1 MASDNKV
8 TLSVKGIDCVNCAT
22 KIENKIKKLDEVKD
36 VSIDFVNE
44 RMELNTDK
52 KEEEIIKLVQNA
64 TNSVEDNV
72 KISSMRNVQD
82 HNEDHNHDG
91 IDNVEN
97 IKRLLI
103 IGGLIYLAAIIL
115 PVNKAIKIV
124 LFTISYFIVGK
135 DVLINAYKNIRS
147 GEFFDENFLMGIATI
162 GAFIVGEYA
171 EAVAVMLFYQVG
183 ELFQEM
189 AVNRSRKSIS
199 DLMNIKPDFANLKVG
214 NDIKK
219 VSPEEVKVN
228 DLIVIKPGEKVPLD
242 VIVIEGSST
251 GDTAA
256 LTGESLPREF
266 GIGDEI
272 LSGTVNKNGLLTVK
286 VTKIFADSTVSK
298 ILDLVQNASSKKSK
312 TEKFITKFARYYT
325 PIIVGIALLVAIIP
339 PFVLGYG
346 TFYEWFYRSLIFL
359 VVSCPCALVI
369 SIPLGFFGGIGAA
382 SKNGI
387 LIKGANYLE
396 ILDRVDTV
404 IMDKTGTITKG
415 IFRVVEINVKSDKI
429 SKEKLLEYTADIES
443 FSNHPIAKSIV
454 EEYEKNGNVVN
465 KELIKDYQEIP
476 GYGIS
481 VKLDGAN
488 IIVGNNKLMELEKVK
503 YDFIESIGTTIYVAI
518 NKEYVG
524 NIVIADQIKEDSIDA
539 VKELRNQGISNIVML
554 TGDNRNIANN
564 IAKKV
569 GINEVYSE
577 LLPNEKV
584 EKVEE
589 IFSKK
594 ENKSG
599 KVLFVGDGI
608 NDAPVL
614 ARADIGVAMG
624 GVGSDAAIEAAD
636 VVIMTDELSKISDA
650 IKISKKTKKIV
661 WQNIVFALCV
671 KAIVLLLGIFGLST
685 MWEAVFADVGV
696 ALIAVLNSTRVLNM
710 KLDK

>member
-1 MASDNKV
+1 
-8 TLSVKGIDCVNCAT
+8 
-22 KIENKIKKLDEVKD
+22 
-36 VSIDFVNE
+36 
-44 RMELNTDK
+44 MET
-52 KEEEIIKLVQNA
+52 
-64 TNSVEDNV
+64 T
-72 KISSMRNVQD
+72 
-82 HNEDHNHDG
+82 

-135 DVLINAYKNIRS
+135 DVLVSAYKNIRA

-162 GAFIVGEYA
+162 GAFLVGEYT

-189 AVNRSRKSIS
+189 AVNKSRKSIS
-199 DLMNIKPDFANLKVG
+199 DLMNIKPDFANLKVE
-214 NDIKK
+214 NEIKK
-219 VSPEEVKVN
+219 VLPEEVNVN
-228 DLIVIKPGEKVPLD
+228 DLILVKPGEKVPLD
-242 VIVIEGSST
+242 GIIIEGTST

-266 GIGDEI
+266 GVGDEI
-272 LSGTVNKNGLLTVK
+272 LSGTVNNNGLLTIK
-286 VTKIFADSTVSK
+286 VTKVFSDSTVSK

-325 PIIVGIALLVAIIP
+325 PIIVGVALLVATVP
-339 PFVLGYG
+339 PFVLGNG
-346 TFYEWFYRSLIFL
+346 TFYEWFYRALIFL

-636 VVIMTDELSKISDA
+636 VVIMTDELSKISDT
-650 IKISKKTKKIV
+650 IKIAKKTKKIV
-661 WQNIVFALCV
+661 WQNIIFALSV
-671 KAIVLLLGIFGLST
+671 KAIVLLLGILGLST

-710 KLDK
+710 KLEK

>member
-1 MASDNKV
+1 MALDNKV

-22 KIENKIKKLDEVKD
+22 KIENRIRSLDGVKD
-36 VSIDFVNE
+36 VSIDFINE
-44 RMELNTDK
+44 KMELNTDK
-52 KEEEIIKLVQNA
+52 KEDEIVKLVQNA
-64 TNSVEDNV
+64 TNLVEDNV
-72 KISSMRNVQD
+72 KVSSMNAQH
-82 HNEDHNHDG
+82 HNEDHHHN

-97 IKRLLI
+97 IKKLLI
-103 IGGLIYLAAIIL
+103 IGGLIYLFAIIL
-115 PVNKAIKIV
+115 PVNKYIKII
-124 LFTISYFIVGK
+124 LFVISYFIVGK
-135 DVLINAYKNIRS
+135 DVLVSAYKNIRA

-162 GAFIVGEYA
+162 GAFLVGEYT

-189 AVNRSRKSIS
+189 AVNKSRKSIS
-199 DLMNIKPDFANLKVG
+199 DLMNIKPDFANLKVE
-214 NDIKK
+214 NEIKK
-219 VSPEEVKVN
+219 VLPEEVNVN
-228 DLIVIKPGEKVPLD
+228 DLILVKPGEKVPLD
-242 VIVIEGSST
+242 GIIIEGTST

-266 GIGDEI
+266 GVGDEI
-272 LSGTVNKNGLLTVK
+272 LSGTVNNNGLLTIK
-286 VTKIFADSTVSK
+286 VTKVFSDSTVSK

-325 PIIVGIALLVAIIP
+325 PIIVGVALLVATVP
-339 PFVLGYG
+339 PFVLGNG
-346 TFYEWFYRSLIFL
+346 TFYEWFYRALIFL

-387 LIKGANYLE
+387 LIKGGNYLE
-396 ILDRVDTV
+396 ALDKVDTV

-415 IFRVVEINVKSDKI
+415 TFKVVEINVKNDKI
-429 SKEKLLEYTADIES
+429 SKEKLLEYVADVES
-443 FSNHPIAKSIV
+443 FSNHPIAKSVV
-454 EEYEKNGNVVN
+454 EEYEKNGQKVI
-465 KELIKDYQEIP
+465 KESIKKYDEIS

-481 VKLDGAN
+481 AELDDTN
-488 IIVGNNKLMELEKVK
+488 ILVGNNKLMELEKIE

-518 NKEYVG
+518 DREYAG
-524 NIVIADQIKEDSIDA
+524 NIVIADQIKEDSVNA
-539 VKELRNQGISNIVML
+539 VKALKNQGISNIVML
-554 TGDNRNIANN
+554 TGDNRNIAND

-584 EKVEE
+584 DKVEE
-589 IFSKK
+589 IFTKK
-594 ENKSG
+594 ENKDG

-614 ARADIGVAMG
+614 ARVDIGVAMG

-636 VVIMTDELSKISDA
+636 VVIMTDELSKISDT
-650 IKISKKTKKIV
+650 IKIAKKTKKIV
-661 WQNIVFALCV
+661 WQNIIFALSV
-671 KAIVLLLGIFGLST
+671 KAIVLLLGILGLST

-710 KLDK
+710 KLEK

>member
-22 KIENKIKKLDEVKD
+22 KIENRIRSLDGVKD
-36 VSIDFVNE
+36 VSIDFINE
-44 RMELNTDK
+44 KMELNTDK
-52 KEEEIIKLVQNA
+52 KEDEIVKLVQNA
-64 TNSVEDNV
+64 TNLVEDNV
-72 KISSMRNVQD
+72 KVSSMNAQH
-82 HNEDHNHDG
+82 HNEDHHHN

-97 IKRLLI
+97 IKKLLI

-135 DVLINAYKNIRS
+135 DVLVSAYKNIRA

-162 GAFIVGEYA
+162 GAFLVGEYT

-189 AVNRSRKSIS
+189 AVNKSRKSIS
-199 DLMNIKPDFANLKVG
+199 DLMNIKPDFANLKVE
-214 NDIKK
+214 NEIKK
-219 VSPEEVKVN
+219 VLPEEVNVN
-228 DLIVIKPGEKVPLD
+228 DLILVKPGEKVPLD
-242 VIVIEGSST
+242 GIIIEGTST

-266 GIGDEI
+266 GVGDEI
-272 LSGTVNKNGLLTVK
+272 LSGTVNNNGLLTIK
-286 VTKIFADSTVSK
+286 VTKVFSDSTVSK

-325 PIIVGIALLVAIIP
+325 PIIVGVALLVATVP
-339 PFVLGYG
+339 PFVLGNG
-346 TFYEWFYRSLIFL
+346 TFYEWFYRALIFL

-387 LIKGANYLE
+387 LIKGGNYLE
-396 ILDRVDTV
+396 ALDKVDTV

-415 IFRVVEINVKSDKI
+415 TFKVVEINVKNDKI
-429 SKEKLLEYTADIES
+429 SKEKLLEYVADVES
-443 FSNHPIAKSIV
+443 FSNHPIAKSVV
-454 EEYEKNGNVVN
+454 EEYEKNGQKVI
-465 KELIKDYQEIP
+465 KESIKKYDEIS

-481 VKLDGAN
+481 AELDDTN
-488 IIVGNNKLMELEKVK
+488 ILVGNNKLMELEKIE

-518 NKEYVG
+518 DREYAG
-524 NIVIADQIKEDSIDA
+524 NIVIADQIKEDSVNA
-539 VKELRNQGISNIVML
+539 VKALKNQGISNIVML
-554 TGDNRNIANN
+554 TGDNRNIAND

-584 EKVEE
+584 DKVEE
-589 IFSKK
+589 IFAKK
-594 ENKSG
+594 ENKDG

-636 VVIMTDELSKISDA
+636 VVIMTDELSKISDT
-650 IKISKKTKKIV
+650 IKIAKKTKKIV
-661 WQNIVFALCV
+661 WQNIIFALSV
-671 KAIVLLLGIFGLST
+671 KAIVLLLGILGLST

-710 KLDK
+710 KLEK

>member
-1 MASDNKV
+1 MALDNKV

-22 KIENKIKKLDEVKD
+22 KIENRIRSLDGVKD
-36 VSIDFVNE
+36 VSIDFINE
-44 RMELNTDK
+44 KMELNTDK
-52 KEEEIIKLVQNA
+52 KEDEIVKLVQNA
-64 TNSVEDNV
+64 TNLVEDNV
-72 KISSMRNVQD
+72 KVSSMNAQH
-82 HNEDHNHDG
+82 HNEDHHHN

-97 IKRLLI
+97 IKKLLI
-103 IGGLIYLAAIIL
+103 IGGLIYLFAIIL
-115 PVNKAIKIV
+115 PVNKYIKII
-124 LFTISYFIVGK
+124 LFVISYFIVGK
-135 DVLINAYKNIRS
+135 DVLVSAYKNIRA

-162 GAFIVGEYA
+162 GAFLVGEYT

-189 AVNRSRKSIS
+189 AVNKSRKSIS
-199 DLMNIKPDFANLKVG
+199 DLMNIKPDFANLKVE
-214 NDIKK
+214 NEIKK
-219 VSPEEVKVN
+219 VLPEEVNVN
-228 DLIVIKPGEKVPLD
+228 DLILVKPGEKVPLD
-242 VIVIEGSST
+242 GIIIEGTST

-266 GIGDEI
+266 GVGDEI
-272 LSGTVNKNGLLTVK
+272 LSGTVNNNGLLTIK
-286 VTKIFADSTVSK
+286 VTKVFSDSTVSK

-325 PIIVGIALLVAIIP
+325 PIIVGVALLVATVP
-339 PFVLGYG
+339 PFVLGNG
-346 TFYEWFYRSLIFL
+346 TFYEWFYRALIFL

-387 LIKGANYLE
+387 LIKGGNYLE
-396 ILDRVDTV
+396 ALDKVDTV

-415 IFRVVEINVKSDKI
+415 TFKVVEINVKNNKI
-429 SKEKLLEYTADIES
+429 SKEKLLEYVADVES
-443 FSNHPIAKSIV
+443 FSNHPIAKSVV
-454 EEYEKNGNVVN
+454 EEYEKNGQKVI
-465 KELIKDYQEIP
+465 KESIKKYDEIS

-481 VKLDGAN
+481 AELDDTN
-488 IIVGNNKLMELEKVK
+488 ILVGNNKLMELEKIE

-518 NKEYVG
+518 DREYAG
-524 NIVIADQIKEDSIDA
+524 NIVIADQIKEDSADA
-539 VKELRNQGISNIVML
+539 VKALKNQGISSIIML
-554 TGDNRNIANN
+554 TGDNRNIAND
-564 IAKKV
+564 IAEKV

-584 EKVEE
+584 DKVEE
-589 IFSKK
+589 IFTKK
-594 ENKSG
+594 ENKDG

-614 ARADIGVAMG
+614 ARVDIGVAMG

-650 IKISKKTKKIV
+650 IKIAKKTKKIV
-661 WQNIVFALCV
+661 WQNIIFALSV
-671 KAIVLLLGIFGLST
+671 KAIVLLLGILGLST

>member
-1 MASDNKV
+1 MALDNKV

-22 KIENKIKKLDEVKD
+22 KIENRIRSLDGVKD
-36 VSIDFVNE
+36 VSIDFINE
-44 RMELNTDK
+44 KMELNTDK
-52 KEEEIIKLVQNA
+52 KEDEIVKLVQNA
-64 TNSVEDNV
+64 TNLVEDNV
-72 KISSMRNVQD
+72 KVSSMNAQH
-82 HNEDHNHDG
+82 HNEDHHHN

-97 IKRLLI
+97 IKKLLI
-103 IGGLIYLAAIIL
+103 IGGLIYLFAIIL
-115 PVNKAIKIV
+115 PVNKYIKII
-124 LFTISYFIVGK
+124 LFVISYFIVGK
-135 DVLINAYKNIRS
+135 DVLVSAYKNIRA

-162 GAFIVGEYA
+162 GAFLVGEYT

-189 AVNRSRKSIS
+189 AVNKSRKSIS
-199 DLMNIKPDFANLKVG
+199 DLMNIKPDFANLKVE
-214 NDIKK
+214 NEIKK
-219 VSPEEVKVN
+219 VLPEEVNVN
-228 DLIVIKPGEKVPLD
+228 DLILVKPGEKVPLD
-242 VIVIEGSST
+242 GIIIEGTST

-266 GIGDEI
+266 GVGDEI
-272 LSGTVNKNGLLTVK
+272 LSGTVNNNGLLTIK
-286 VTKIFADSTVSK
+286 VTKVFSDSTVSK

-325 PIIVGIALLVAIIP
+325 PIIVGVALLVATVP
-339 PFVLGYG
+339 PFVLGNG
-346 TFYEWFYRSLIFL
+346 TFYEWFYRALIFL

-387 LIKGANYLE
+387 LIKGGNYLE
-396 ILDRVDTV
+396 ALDKVDTV

-415 IFRVVEINVKSDKI
+415 TFKVVEINVKNDKI
-429 SKEKLLEYTADIES
+429 SKEKLLEYVADVES
-443 FSNHPIAKSIV
+443 FSNHPIAKSVV
-454 EEYEKNGNVVN
+454 EKKKKNGQKVI
-465 KELIKDYQEIP
+465 KESIKKYDEIS

-481 VKLDGAN
+481 AELDDTN
-488 IIVGNNKLMELEKVK
+488 ILVGNNKLMELEKIE

-518 NKEYVG
+518 DREYAG
-524 NIVIADQIKEDSIDA
+524 NIVIADQIKEDSVNA
-539 VKELRNQGISNIVML
+539 VKALKNQGISNIVML
-554 TGDNRNIANN
+554 TGDNRNIAND

-584 EKVEE
+584 DKVEE
-589 IFSKK
+589 IFAKK
-594 ENKSG
+594 ENKDG

-636 VVIMTDELSKISDA
+636 VVIMTDELSKISDT
-650 IKISKKTKKIV
+650 IKIAKKTKKIV
-661 WQNIVFALCV
+661 WQNIIFALSV
-671 KAIVLLLGIFGLST
+671 KAIVLLLGILGLST

-710 KLDK
+710 KLEK

>member
-1 MASDNKV
+1 MALDNKV

-22 KIENKIKKLDEVKD
+22 KIENRIRSLDGVKD
-36 VSIDFVNE
+36 VSIDFINE
-44 RMELNTDK
+44 KMELNTDK
-52 KEEEIIKLVQNA
+52 KEDEIVKLVQNA
-64 TNSVEDNV
+64 TNLVEDNV
-72 KISSMRNVQD
+72 KVSSMNAQH
-82 HNEDHNHDG
+82 HNEDHHHN

-97 IKRLLI
+97 IKKLLI
-103 IGGLIYLAAIIL
+103 IGGLIYLFAIIL
-115 PVNKAIKIV
+115 PVNKYVKII
-124 LFTISYFIVGK
+124 LFVISYFIVGK
-135 DVLINAYKNIRS
+135 DVLVSAYKNIRA

-162 GAFIVGEYA
+162 GAFLVGEYA

-189 AVNRSRKSIS
+189 AVNKSRKSIS
-199 DLMNIKPDFANLKVG
+199 DLMNIKPDFANLKVE
-214 NDIKK
+214 NEIKK
-219 VSPEEVKVN
+219 VLPEEVNVN
-228 DLIVIKPGEKVPLD
+228 DLILVKPGEKVPLD
-242 VIVIEGSST
+242 GIIIEGTST

-266 GIGDEI
+266 GVGDEI
-272 LSGTVNKNGLLTVK
+272 LSGTVNNNGLLTIK
-286 VTKIFADSTVSK
+286 VTKVFSDSTVSK

-325 PIIVGIALLVAIIP
+325 PIIVGVALLVATVP
-339 PFVLGYG
+339 PFVLGNG
-346 TFYEWFYRSLIFL
+346 TFYEWFYRALIFL

-387 LIKGANYLE
+387 LIKGGNYLE
-396 ILDRVDTV
+396 ALDKVDTV

-415 IFRVVEINVKSDKI
+415 TFKVVEINVKNNKI
-429 SKEKLLEYTADIES
+429 SKEKLLEYVADVES
-443 FSNHPIAKSIV
+443 FSNHPIAKSVV
-454 EEYEKNGNVVN
+454 EEYEKNGQKVI
-465 KELIKDYQEIP
+465 KESIKKYDEIS

-481 VKLDGAN
+481 AELDDTN
-488 IIVGNNKLMELEKVK
+488 ILVGNNKLMELEKIE

-518 NKEYVG
+518 DREYAG
-524 NIVIADQIKEDSIDA
+524 NIVIADQIKEDSADA
-539 VKELRNQGISNIVML
+539 VKALKNQGISSIIML
-554 TGDNRNIANN
+554 TGDNRNIAND
-564 IAKKV
+564 IAEKV

-584 EKVEE
+584 DKVEE
-589 IFSKK
+589 IFTKK
-594 ENKSG
+594 ENKDG

-614 ARADIGVAMG
+614 ARVDIGVAMG

-650 IKISKKTKKIV
+650 IKIAKKTKKIV
-661 WQNIVFALCV
+661 WQNIIFALSV
-671 KAIVLLLGIFGLST
+671 KAIVLLLGILGLST

-710 KLDK
+710 KLEK

>member
-1 MASDNKV
+1 MALDNKV

-22 KIENKIKKLDEVKD
+22 KIENRIRSLDGVKD
-36 VSIDFVNE
+36 VSIDFINE
-44 RMELNTDK
+44 KMELNTDK
-52 KEEEIIKLVQNA
+52 KEDEIVKLVQNA
-64 TNSVEDNV
+64 TNLVEDNV
-72 KISSMRNVQD
+72 KVSSMNAQH
-82 HNEDHNHDG
+82 HNEDHHHN

-97 IKRLLI
+97 IKKLLI
-103 IGGLIYLAAIIL
+103 IGGLIYLFAIIL
-115 PVNKAIKIV
+115 PVNKYIKII
-124 LFTISYFIVGK
+124 LFVISYFIVGK
-135 DVLINAYKNIRS
+135 DVLVSAYKNIRA

-162 GAFIVGEYA
+162 GAFLVGEYT

-189 AVNRSRKSIS
+189 AVNKSRKSIS
-199 DLMNIKPDFANLKVG
+199 DLMNIKPDFANLKVE
-214 NDIKK
+214 NEIKK
-219 VSPEEVKVN
+219 VLPEEVNVN
-228 DLIVIKPGEKVPLD
+228 DLILVKPGEKVPLD
-242 VIVIEGSST
+242 GIIIEGTST

-266 GIGDEI
+266 GVGDEI
-272 LSGTVNKNGLLTVK
+272 LSGTVNNNGLLTIK
-286 VTKIFADSTVSK
+286 VTKVFSDSTVSK

-325 PIIVGIALLVAIIP
+325 PIIVGVALLVATVP
-339 PFVLGYG
+339 PFVLGNG
-346 TFYEWFYRSLIFL
+346 TFYEWFYRALIFL

-387 LIKGANYLE
+387 LIKRGNYLE
-396 ILDRVDTV
+396 ALDKVDTV

-415 IFRVVEINVKSDKI
+415 TFKVVEINVKNDKI
-429 SKEKLLEYTADIES
+429 SKEKLLEYVADVES
-443 FSNHPIAKSIV
+443 FSNHPIAKSVV
-454 EEYEKNGNVVN
+454 EEYEKNGQKVI
-465 KELIKDYQEIP
+465 KESIKKYDEIS

-481 VKLDGAN
+481 AELDDTN
-488 IIVGNNKLMELEKVK
+488 ILVGNNKLMELEKIE

-518 NKEYVG
+518 DREYAG
-524 NIVIADQIKEDSIDA
+524 NIVIADQIKEDSVNA
-539 VKELRNQGISNIVML
+539 VKALKNQGISNIVML
-554 TGDNRNIANN
+554 TGDNRNIAND

-584 EKVEE
+584 DKVEE
-589 IFSKK
+589 IFAKK
-594 ENKSG
+594 ENKDG

-636 VVIMTDELSKISDA
+636 VVIMTDELSKISDT
-650 IKISKKTKKIV
+650 IKIAKKTKKIV
-661 WQNIVFALCV
+661 WQNIIFALSV
-671 KAIVLLLGIFGLST
+671 KAIVLLLGILGLST

-710 KLDK
+710 KLEK

>member
-1 MASDNKV
+1 MALDNKV

-22 KIENKIKKLDEVKD
+22 KIENRIRSLDGVKD
-36 VSIDFVNE
+36 VSIDFINE
-44 RMELNTDK
+44 KMELNTDK
-52 KEEEIIKLVQNA
+52 KEDEIVKLVQNA
-64 TNSVEDNV
+64 TNLVEDNV
-72 KISSMRNVQD
+72 KVSSMNAQH
-82 HNEDHNHDG
+82 HNEDHHHN

-97 IKRLLI
+97 IKKLLI
-103 IGGLIYLAAIIL
+103 IGGLIYLFAIIL
-115 PVNKAIKIV
+115 PVNKYIKII
-124 LFTISYFIVGK
+124 LFVISYFIVGK
-135 DVLINAYKNIRS
+135 DVLVSAYKNIRA

-162 GAFIVGEYA
+162 GAFLVGEYT

-189 AVNRSRKSIS
+189 AVNKSRKSIS
-199 DLMNIKPDFANLKVG
+199 DLMNIKPDFANLKVE
-214 NDIKK
+214 NEIKK
-219 VSPEEVKVN
+219 VLPEEVNVN
-228 DLIVIKPGEKVPLD
+228 DLILVKPGEKVPLD
-242 VIVIEGSST
+242 GIIIEGTST

-266 GIGDEI
+266 GVGDEI
-272 LSGTVNKNGLLTVK
+272 LSGTVNNNGLLTIK
-286 VTKIFADSTVSK
+286 VTKVFSDSTVSK

-325 PIIVGIALLVAIIP
+325 PIIVGVALLVATVP
-339 PFVLGYG
+339 PFVLGNG
-346 TFYEWFYRSLIFL
+346 TFYEWFYRALIFL

-387 LIKGANYLE
+387 LIKGGNYLE
-396 ILDRVDTV
+396 ALDKVDTV

-415 IFRVVEINVKSDKI
+415 TFKVVEINVKNDKI
-429 SKEKLLEYTADIES
+429 SKEKLLEYVADVES
-443 FSNHPIAKSIV
+443 FSNHPIAKSVV
-454 EEYEKNGNVVN
+454 EEYEKNGQKVI
-465 KELIKDYQEIP
+465 KESIKKYDEIS

-481 VKLDGAN
+481 AELDDTN
-488 IIVGNNKLMELEKVK
+488 ILVGNNKLMELEKIE

-518 NKEYVG
+518 DREYAG
-524 NIVIADQIKEDSIDA
+524 NIVIADQIKEDSVNA
-539 VKELRNQGISNIVML
+539 VKALKNQGISNIVML
-554 TGDNRNIANN
+554 TGDNRNIAND

-584 EKVEE
+584 DKVEE
-589 IFSKK
+589 IFTKK
-594 ENKSG
+594 ENKDG
-599 KVLFVGDGI
+599 KVLFVGDGL

-614 ARADIGVAMG
+614 ARVDIGVAMG

-636 VVIMTDELSKISDA
+636 VVIMTDELSKISDT
-650 IKISKKTKKIV
+650 IKIAKKTKKIV
-661 WQNIVFALCV
+661 WQNIIFALSV
-671 KAIVLLLGIFGLST
+671 KAIVLLLGILGLST

-710 KLDK
+710 KLEK

>member
-1 MASDNKV
+1 MALDNKV

-22 KIENKIKKLDEVKD
+22 KIENRIRSLDGVKD
-36 VSIDFVNE
+36 VSIDFINE
-44 RMELNTDK
+44 KMELNTDK
-52 KEEEIIKLVQNA
+52 KEDEIVKLVQNA
-64 TNSVEDNV
+64 TNLVEDNV
-72 KISSMRNVQD
+72 KVSSMNAQH
-82 HNEDHNHDG
+82 HNEDHHHN

-97 IKRLLI
+97 IKKLLI
-103 IGGLIYLAAIIL
+103 IGGLIYLFAIIL
-115 PVNKAIKIV
+115 PVNKYIKII
-124 LFTISYFIVGK
+124 LFVISYFIVGK
-135 DVLINAYKNIRS
+135 DVLVSAYKNIRA

-162 GAFIVGEYA
+162 GAFLVGEYT

-189 AVNRSRKSIS
+189 AVNKSRKSIS
-199 DLMNIKPDFANLKVG
+199 DLMNIKPDFANLKVE
-214 NDIKK
+214 NEIKK
-219 VSPEEVKVN
+219 VLPEEVNVN
-228 DLIVIKPGEKVPLD
+228 DLILVKPGEKVPLD
-242 VIVIEGSST
+242 GIIIEGTST

-266 GIGDEI
+266 GVGDEI
-272 LSGTVNKNGLLTVK
+272 LSGTVNNNGLLTIK
-286 VTKIFADSTVSK
+286 VTKVFSDSTVSK

-325 PIIVGIALLVAIIP
+325 PIIVGVALLVATVP
-339 PFVLGYG
+339 PFVLGNG
-346 TFYEWFYRSLIFL
+346 TFYEWFYRALIFL

-387 LIKGANYLE
+387 LIKGGNYLE
-396 ILDRVDTV
+396 ALDKVDTV

-415 IFRVVEINVKSDKI
+415 TFKVVEINVKNDKI
-429 SKEKLLEYTADIES
+429 SKEKLLEYVADVES
-443 FSNHPIAKSIV
+443 FSNHPIAKSVV
-454 EEYEKNGNVVN
+454 EEYEKNGQKVI
-465 KELIKDYQEIP
+465 KESIKKYDEIS

-481 VKLDGAN
+481 AELDDTN
-488 IIVGNNKLMELEKVK
+488 ILVGNNKLMELEKIE

-518 NKEYVG
+518 DREYAG
-524 NIVIADQIKEDSIDA
+524 NIVIADQIKEDSVNA
-539 VKELRNQGISNIVML
+539 VKALKNQGISNIVML
-554 TGDNRNIANN
+554 TGDNRNIAND

-584 EKVEE
+584 DKVEE
-589 IFSKK
+589 IFAKK
-594 ENKSG
+594 ENKDG

-614 ARADIGVAMG
+614 ARVDIGVAMG

-636 VVIMTDELSKISDA
+636 VVIMTDELSKISDT
-650 IKISKKTKKIV
+650 IKIAKKTKKIV
-661 WQNIVFALCV
+661 WQNIIFALSV
-671 KAIVLLLGIFGLST
+671 KAIVLLLGILGLST

>member
-1 MASDNKV
+1 MALDNKV

-22 KIENKIKKLDEVKD
+22 KIENRIRSLDGVKD
-36 VSIDFVNE
+36 VSIDFINE
-44 RMELNTDK
+44 KMELNTDK
-52 KEEEIIKLVQNA
+52 KEDEIVKLVQNA
-64 TNSVEDNV
+64 TNLVEDNV
-72 KISSMRNVQD
+72 KVSSMNAQH
-82 HNEDHNHDG
+82 HNEDHHHN

-97 IKRLLI
+97 IKKLLI
-103 IGGLIYLAAIIL
+103 IGGLIYLFAIIL
-115 PVNKAIKIV
+115 PVNKYIKII
-124 LFTISYFIVGK
+124 LFVISYFIVGK
-135 DVLINAYKNIRS
+135 DVLVSAYKNIRA

-162 GAFIVGEYA
+162 GAFLVGEYT

-189 AVNRSRKSIS
+189 AVNKSRKSIS
-199 DLMNIKPDFANLKVG
+199 DLMNIKPDFANLKVE
-214 NDIKK
+214 NEIKK
-219 VSPEEVKVN
+219 VLPEEVNVN
-228 DLIVIKPGEKVPLD
+228 DLILVKPGEKVPLD
-242 VIVIEGSST
+242 GIIIEGTST

-266 GIGDEI
+266 GVGDEI
-272 LSGTVNKNGLLTVK
+272 LSGTVNNNGLLTIK
-286 VTKIFADSTVSK
+286 VTKIFSDSTVSK

-325 PIIVGIALLVAIIP
+325 PIIVGVALLVATVP
-339 PFVLGYG
+339 PFVLGNG
-346 TFYEWFYRSLIFL
+346 TFYEWFYRALIFL

-387 LIKGANYLE
+387 LIKGGNYLE
-396 ILDRVDTV
+396 ALDKVDTV

-415 IFRVVEINVKSDKI
+415 TFKVVEINVKNDKI
-429 SKEKLLEYTADIES
+429 SKEKLLEYVADVES
-443 FSNHPIAKSIV
+443 FSNHPIAKSVV
-454 EEYEKNGNVVN
+454 EEYEKNGQKVI
-465 KELIKDYQEIP
+465 KESIKKYDEIS

-481 VKLDGAN
+481 AELDDTN
-488 IIVGNNKLMELEKVK
+488 ILVGNNKLMELEKIE

-518 NKEYVG
+518 DREYAG
-524 NIVIADQIKEDSIDA
+524 NIVIADQIKEDSVNA
-539 VKELRNQGISNIVML
+539 VKALKNQGISNIVML
-554 TGDNRNIANN
+554 TGDNRNIAND

-584 EKVEE
+584 DKVEE
-589 IFSKK
+589 IFAKK
-594 ENKSG
+594 ENKDG

-636 VVIMTDELSKISDA
+636 VVIMTDELSKISDT
-650 IKISKKTKKIV
+650 IKIAKKTKKIV
-661 WQNIVFALCV
+661 WQNIIFALSV
-671 KAIVLLLGIFGLST
+671 KAIVLLLGILGLST

-710 KLDK
+710 KLEK

>member
-1 MASDNKV
+1 MALDNKV

-22 KIENKIKKLDEVKD
+22 KIENRIRSLDGVKD
-36 VSIDFVNE
+36 VSIDFINE
-44 RMELNTDK
+44 KMELNTEK
-52 KEEEIIKLVQNA
+52 KEDEIVKLVQNA
-64 TNSVEDNV
+64 TNLVEDNV
-72 KISSMRNVQD
+72 KVSSMNAQH
-82 HNEDHNHDG
+82 HNEDHHHN

-97 IKRLLI
+97 IKKLLI
-103 IGGLIYLAAIIL
+103 IGGLIYLFAIIL
-115 PVNKAIKIV
+115 PVNKYIKII
-124 LFTISYFIVGK
+124 LFVISYFIVGK
-135 DVLINAYKNIRS
+135 DVLVSAYKNIRA

-162 GAFIVGEYA
+162 GAFLVGEYT

-189 AVNRSRKSIS
+189 AVNKSRKSIS
-199 DLMNIKPDFANLKVG
+199 DLMNIKPDFANLKVE
-214 NDIKK
+214 NEIKK
-219 VSPEEVKVN
+219 VLPEEVNVN
-228 DLIVIKPGEKVPLD
+228 DLILVKPGEKVPLD
-242 VIVIEGSST
+242 GIIIEGTST

-266 GIGDEI
+266 GVGDEI
-272 LSGTVNKNGLLTVK
+272 LSGTVNNNGLLTIK
-286 VTKIFADSTVSK
+286 VTKVFSDSTVSK

-325 PIIVGIALLVAIIP
+325 PIIVGVALLVATVP
-339 PFVLGYG
+339 PFVLGNG
-346 TFYEWFYRSLIFL
+346 TFYEWFYRALIFL

-387 LIKGANYLE
+387 LIKGGNYLE
-396 ILDRVDTV
+396 ALDKVDTV

-415 IFRVVEINVKSDKI
+415 TFKVVEINVKNDKI
-429 SKEKLLEYTADIES
+429 SKEKLLEYVADVES
-443 FSNHPIAKSIV
+443 FSNHPIAKSVV
-454 EEYEKNGNVVN
+454 EEYEKNGQKVI
-465 KELIKDYQEIP
+465 KESIKKYDEIS

-481 VKLDGAN
+481 AELDDTN
-488 IIVGNNKLMELEKVK
+488 ILVGNNKLMELEKIE

-518 NKEYVG
+518 DREYAG
-524 NIVIADQIKEDSIDA
+524 NIVIADQIKEDSVNA
-539 VKELRNQGISNIVML
+539 VKALKNQGISNIVML
-554 TGDNRNIANN
+554 TGDNRNIAND

-584 EKVEE
+584 DKVEE
-589 IFSKK
+589 IFAKK
-594 ENKSG
+594 ENKDG

-636 VVIMTDELSKISDA
+636 VVIMTDELSKISDT
-650 IKISKKTKKIV
+650 IKIAKKTKKIV
-661 WQNIVFALCV
+661 WQNIIFALSV
-671 KAIVLLLGIFGLST
+671 KAIVLLLGILGLST

-710 KLDK
+710 KLEK

>member
-1 MASDNKV
+1 MALDNKV

-22 KIENKIKKLDEVKD
+22 KIEKRNRSLDGVKD
-36 VSIDFVNE
+36 VSIDFINE
-44 RMELNTDK
+44 KMELNTDK
-52 KEEEIIKLVQNA
+52 KEDEIVKLVQNA
-64 TNSVEDNV
+64 TNLVEDNV
-72 KISSMRNVQD
+72 KVSSMNAQH
-82 HNEDHNHDG
+82 HNEDHHHN

-97 IKRLLI
+97 IKKLLI
-103 IGGLIYLAAIIL
+103 IGGLIYLFAIIL
-115 PVNKAIKIV
+115 PVNKYIKII
-124 LFTISYFIVGK
+124 LFVISYFIVGK
-135 DVLINAYKNIRS
+135 DVLVSAYKNIRA

-162 GAFIVGEYA
+162 GAFLVGEYT

-189 AVNRSRKSIS
+189 AVNKSRKSIS
-199 DLMNIKPDFANLKVG
+199 DLMNIKPDFANLKVE
-214 NDIKK
+214 NEIKK
-219 VSPEEVKVN
+219 VLPEEVNVN
-228 DLIVIKPGEKVPLD
+228 DLILVKPGEKVPLD
-242 VIVIEGSST
+242 GIIIEGTST

-266 GIGDEI
+266 GVGDEI
-272 LSGTVNKNGLLTVK
+272 LSGTVNNNGLLTIK
-286 VTKIFADSTVSK
+286 VTKVFSDSTVSK

-325 PIIVGIALLVAIIP
+325 PIIVGVALLVATVP
-339 PFVLGYG
+339 PFVLGNG
-346 TFYEWFYRSLIFL
+346 TFYEWFYRALIFL

-387 LIKGANYLE
+387 LIKGGNYLE
-396 ILDRVDTV
+396 ALDKVDTV

-415 IFRVVEINVKSDKI
+415 TFKVVEINVKNDKI
-429 SKEKLLEYTADIES
+429 SKEKLLEYVADVES
-443 FSNHPIAKSIV
+443 FSNHPIAKSVV
-454 EEYEKNGNVVN
+454 EEYEKNGQKVI
-465 KELIKDYQEIP
+465 KESIKKYDEIS

-481 VKLDGAN
+481 AELDDTN
-488 IIVGNNKLMELEKVK
+488 ILVGNNKLMELEKIE

-518 NKEYVG
+518 DREYAG
-524 NIVIADQIKEDSIDA
+524 NIVIADQIKEDSVNA
-539 VKELRNQGISNIVML
+539 VKALKNQGISNIVML
-554 TGDNRNIANN
+554 TGDNRNIAND

-584 EKVEE
+584 DKVEE
-589 IFSKK
+589 IFAKK
-594 ENKSG
+594 ENKDG

-636 VVIMTDELSKISDA
+636 VVIMTDELSKISDT
-650 IKISKKTKKIV
+650 IKIAKKTKKIV
-661 WQNIVFALCV
+661 WQNIIFALSV
-671 KAIVLLLGIFGLST
+671 KAIVLLLGILGLST

-710 KLDK
+710 KLEK